1 MPVTDATIIRRSLT
15 GRLFSTV
22 TTALTVAVAV
32 ALLLTL
38 LTLRDAGEQAFLR
51 GGGNMHLV
59 VSRDA
64 SELESV
70 LNSVFY
76 AGAPSAAI
84 TWDQYEDFL
93 NRPPAAGAGGGGRT
107 PPVIVQ
113 LDWAIPVQL
122 GDSFR
127 GLPVLAT
134 SLDFFEKF
142 QPEVDR
148 PFRVADGRV
157 FERSFEVVA
166 GAEAAR
172 LSGVRVGQTIF
183 LTHGMPRDPQ
193 AHVHNEYAYTV
204 VGILE
209 RAGTPQDRLFFTDLE
224 SSWILH
230 AHDRRAIEPGFDPG
244 SRLTSAD
251 LIPADRLITGIYL
264 RARTRAGSQTSATL
278 PRLFEQIRRDGRF
291 TVASP
296 SDQTNRL
303 MSIVGNVNE
312 IFLAMALVVLV
323 SSGIA
328 IMLALYNSME
338 QRRRQVAV
346 LRVLGASRGR
356 IFGLVLTESAVLG
369 LIGALCGVLLA
380 LGGTRIVA
388 GVMEARLGLR
398 IEPMIGLEWTLAAV
412 VGATLLASAA
422 GVVPAVMA
430 YRTSV
435 IRSLRPLG

>member
-148 PFRVADGRV
+148 PFRVAEGRV

-166 GAEAAR
+166 GESCA
-172 LSGVRVGQTIF
+172 LSGVPSGNDLPDTRVIRRRTCTTSTRTRLLGFLSVRARRRIGCFLLIWSRVGSCTR
-183 LTHGMPRDPQ
+183 T
-193 AHVHNEYAYTV
+193 T
-204 VGILE
+204 
-209 RAGTPQDRLFFTDLE
+209 AGR
-224 SSWILH
+224 S
-230 AHDRRAIEPGFDPG
+230 
-244 SRLTSAD
+244 
-251 LIPADRLITGIYL
+251 
-264 RARTRAGSQTSATL
+264 
-278 PRLFEQIRRDGRF
+278 
-291 TVASP
+291 
-296 SDQTNRL
+296 
-303 MSIVGNVNE
+303 
-312 IFLAMALVVLV
+312 
-323 SSGIA
+323 
-328 IMLALYNSME
+328 
-338 QRRRQVAV
+338 
-346 LRVLGASRGR
+346 SRGS
-356 IFGLVLTESAVLG
+356 ILVRV
-369 LIGALCGVLLA
+369 
-380 LGGTRIVA
+380 
-388 GVMEARLGLR
+388 
-398 IEPMIGLEWTLAAV
+398 
-412 VGATLLASAA
+412 
-422 GVVPAVMA
+422 
-430 YRTSV
+430 
-435 IRSLRPLG
+435 